1 MRCNLS
7 LKVAF
12 FLVAAASLTSRSALA
27 ADPPQLDL
35 TAWTPPQLRSVG
47 DDPFGK
53 LVKYG
58 YALMVDTANQIG
70 PTAADPAKR
79 YAGNNLTCQN
89 CHLKA
94 GTQPYA
100 MPLTG
105 VWGQFPQYRGREGEI
120 GTLEERI
127 NGCMERSMNGRVL
140 PLDGLEMKAFLAYT
154 KWLSTGIPDGAK
166 LTGAGTINI
175 KEPDRAA
182 DLGNGAK
189 VYADT
194 CAACHGKDGHG
205 QRAATGSGYQFPPIA
220 GPDSYNNGAGMTR
233 VLNAAAFVRH
243 NMPFGTTFDAP
254 LLSDADAYDV
264 SAYINSL
271 DRPAKANLEKD
282 FPIKMQK
289 PVDAPYGPY
298 VDDFPAEQHKYG
310 PFAPIRAK
318 LRELAAARK

>member
-1 MRCNLS
+1 MRCNLY

-12 FLVAAASLTSRSALA
+12 FVVAAASLTSRSALA

-35 TAWTPPQLRSVG
+35 TKWEPPQLRSVG

-58 YALMVDTANQIG
+58 HALMVDTANQIG

-79 YAGNNLTCQN
+79 YSGNNLTCQN

-154 KWLSTGIPDGAK
+154 KWLSTSIPDGAK

-182 DLGNGAK
+182 DPGKGAK
-189 VYADT
+189 VYADS
-194 CAACHGKDGHG
+194 CELCHGKDGRG
-205 QRAATGSGYQFPPIA
+205 QRAATGNGYQFPPIA

-233 VLNAAAFVRH
+233 VLTSAGFMRH

-254 LLSDADAYDV
+254 VLSDADAYDV
-264 SAYINSL
+264 AAYVNSL

-310 PFAPIRAK
+310 PFGPIRAK
-318 LRELAAARK
+318 LRELAAAKK